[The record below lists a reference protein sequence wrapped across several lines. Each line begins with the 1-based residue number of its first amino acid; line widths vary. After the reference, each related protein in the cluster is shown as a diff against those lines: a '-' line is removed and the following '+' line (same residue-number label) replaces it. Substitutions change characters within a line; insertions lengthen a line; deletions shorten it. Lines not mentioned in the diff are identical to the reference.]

1 MDYIRRYLE
10 EVGRIA
16 AVLDTAAI
24 ERMVHQLVSLRERG
38 GRLFLLGVGGG
49 AANAL
54 HAASDFRATAG
65 IEASSPAENVAW
77 LTARINDGG
86 WDGAFA
92 DWLRERR
99 LSARDA
105 VLVFSVGGG
114 SEEKNISTNIVAALR
129 YAKEVGTPIWGIVG
143 RDGGFTA
150 TVATECLIVPT
161 AAHDMVTAHTES
173 FQAVIG
179 HLLASHPKLRLNEM
193 KWEST
198 T

>member
-1 MDYIRRYLE
+1 MEYIKRYLE

-16 AVLDTAAI
+16 AELDAAAV
-24 ERMVHQLVSLRERG
+24 ERMVGHLVALRGRG

-54 HAASDFRATAG
+54 HAAADFRATAG

-86 WDGAFA
+86 WESSFA
-92 DWLRERR
+92 DWLRERC
-99 LSARDA
+99 LGADDA

-114 SEEKNISTNIVAALR
+114 SWEKQISTNIVAALR
-129 YAKEVGTPIWGIVG
+129 YAKESGATILGVVG

-150 TVATECLIVPT
+150 TVADVCLIVPM
-161 AAHDMVTAHTES
+161 AARDTVTAHTES
-173 FQAVIG
+173 FQAAIA
-179 HLLASHPKLRLNEM
+179 HLLASHPRLRAREM